1 MILNSILKYG
11 FRVARGREL
20 KIDPKISD
28 LILLEIFMRR
38 LMQLVRGFLFGLL
51 YFRISVLFCGRRV
64 RIRFPSRVRIGS
76 WTFLDD
82 EVVLDGFGRE
92 GIQIGKNCSIGA
104 YTRIAVSCT
113 IDELGVGIKIGDGV
127 GMGEFSRIGG
137 AGGVTIGEHTIAG
150 QYLSIHPEN
159 HVFDIPDRLIKDQGV
174 VRKPIHI
181 GRNCWIGAKVTVLSG
196 ATIGDNCVVAAG
208 AVVTKSFPANS
219 IIGGVPAKI
228 IGSVPSRMYRAGEG
242 G

>member
-1 MILNSILKYG
+1 MIL
-11 FRVARGREL
+11 EL
-20 KIDPKISD
+20 
-28 LILLEIFMRR
+28 FVRR
-38 LMQLVRGFLFGLL
+38 LLQLVRGVLL
-51 YFRISVLFCGRRV
+51 GFRYLRFSLVFCGRRV
-64 RIRFPSRVRIGS
+64 RIRFPGRVQLGN

-82 EVVLDGFGRE
+82 EVVLDGFGSE
-92 GIQIGKNCSIGA
+92 GIRIGKNCSIGA

-113 IDELGVGIKIGDGV
+113 IDNLGSGIEIGDGV

-159 HVFDIPDRLIKDQGV
+159 HVFDMPDRLIKDQGV

-196 ATIGDNCVVAAG
+196 AEIGDNCVVAAG

-219 IIGGVPAKI
+219 VIGGVPAKV
-228 IGSVPSRMYRAGEG
+228 IGSVPSRMYADGEG
-242 G
+242 D